1 MKQTHINSFG
11 KFVQTF
17 REAVNSRIEA
27 KRERSGDGGVDP
39 KQHQQAAALYWS
51 DINSHLPAILHSWVC
66 SRLSQ
71 IETVSTSGLKPELS
85 SSLTVSSPWTRDT
98 VSELQ
103 TSKQH
108 NFHSFTFPWH
118 TGQILRKPCQQMN
131 EATHGYAQLNKQIS
145 EICES
150 SMNAIQLQITANI
163 NVNYKTHQTTISAI
177 NLQLHRG
184 WKWGI
189 FIKLNSVQKC
199 NNQKKIIKTKTILAH
214 QP

>member
-1 MKQTHINSFG
+1 MKQTHINAFG

-17 REAVNSRIEA
+17 REAVNSGTEA

-66 SRLSQ
+66 SRPSQ
-71 IETVSTSGLKPELS
+71 IETVWTGGLKPELS
-85 SSLTVSSPWTRDT
+85 SSLTVSSPWTQDT

-118 TGQILRKPCQQMN
+118 TGQILSEPCQQMN
-131 EATHGYAQLNKQIS
+131 EATHGYAQLNKQT
-145 EICES
+145 
-150 SMNAIQLQITANI
+150 ATANYCQ
-163 NVNYKTHQTTISAI
+163 YKCK
-177 NLQLHRG
+177 LQNTPNHHFSHKPATPPRLEIRHFYQIEQCP
-184 WKWGI
+184 KM
-189 FIKLNSVQKC
+189 
-199 NNQKKIIKTKTILAH
+199 
-214 QP
+214 